1 MKKAIL
7 TTLAAAASLAAA
19 VPALAQ
25 PYAAPTHIVV
35 GVASPPHIIVRPAP
49 PRIVDVRFAPD
60 LQQRVSMLSQ
70 RVDQE
75 QSRGIIGWRAAQIM
89 RSELGEVRR
98 EISFDRFRNGG
109 YLSGWQ
115 RMRLNESLNRVAAQL
130 RF

>member
-25 PYAAPTHIVV
+25 PYATPPHIIV

-49 PRIVDVRFAPD
+49 PRVVDVRFAAD
-60 LQQRVSMLSQ
+60 LQQRVAYLSQ
-70 RVDQE
+70 RLDQE
-75 QSRGIIGWRAAQIM
+75 QARGMIGWRAAHIV

-98 EISFDRFRNGG
+98 EMATDRIRNGG
-109 YLSGWQ
+109 YISGWQ